1 MFIQVKDWKNEGQ
14 DVAPTACSQSVLQ
27 SVNPQSSSLHL
38 NPEVVAVQIFP
49 NPALRST
56 QQVQIKAERCKTL
69 WCKAEFIFSLTLIL
83 AALQSRKHQNINSS
97 ILSELPWSGCKMW
110 EQETVRTNVRYF
122 LYDKILFYSFVEWKA
137 ISYNCYHGPPSF
149 STLLGCSQHVSL
161 ERVF

>member
-38 NPEVVAVQIFP
+38 NPKVVAVQIFP

-69 WCKAEFIFSLTLIL
+69 
-83 AALQSRKHQNINSS
+83 
-97 ILSELPWSGCKMW
+97 
-110 EQETVRTNVRYF
+110 
-122 LYDKILFYSFVEWKA
+122 
-137 ISYNCYHGPPSF
+137 
-149 STLLGCSQHVSL
+149 
-161 ERVF
+161 